1 MNHHTEHH
9 RTPERLR
16 TRTQRE
22 KSVMINPH
30 DSATTRRE
38 EVADALRAWALDEEL
53 KARVL
58 SDPGLAAAARRVASR
73 YIGGDT
79 IGEAVAVARAGVAS
93 GHLASIEYAG
103 ESVRDRDLARSETDV
118 FLELAQAIAEEGLPS
133 SVSLDLSHLGAVVDA
148 GLGLAHA
155 RELAAATASSGQE
168 MMISAEG
175 SDRTDL
181 VLGLYETLANEYDH
195 VGITLQARLHRTPRD
210 LERVLRT
217 DGRVRLVKGAFLE
230 SEEIALRRGTEELT
244 ARYLDLGRVA
254 LESGHAVT
262 FATHDDALV
271 EALQREHGDRLRQPG
286 VEFEMLLGLG
296 TELLDG
302 LRADGYRTRQYVV
315 FGGEWW
321 LYVLNRIAEHPERV
335 FTALTDL
342 RS

>member
-1 MNHHTEHH
+1 MT
-9 RTPERLR
+9 
-16 TRTQRE
+16 
-22 KSVMINPH
+22 NPF
-30 DSATTRRE
+30 DSIAARRD
-38 EVADALRAWALDEEL
+38 EVADALRAWALDEDL
-53 KARVL
+53 KARIL
-58 SDPGLAAAARRVASR
+58 ADPGLAAAARRVASR

-79 IGEAVAVARAGVAS
+79 IAEAVAVARAGVTH

-103 ESVRDRDLARSETDV
+103 ESVRDAVLARAETDV
-118 FLELAQAIAEEGLPS
+118 FLELARTIADEGLPS
-133 SVSLDLSHLGAVVDA
+133 SVSLDLSHLGAVVDP

-155 RELAAATASSGQE
+155 RELAAATATAGQE

-181 VLGLYETLANEYDH
+181 VLGLYETLASEYDH
-195 VGITLQARLHRTPRD
+195 VGITLQARLHRTPSD
-210 LERVLRT
+210 LERVLGSG
-217 DGRVRLVKGAFLE
+217 GRVRLVKGAFLE
-230 SEEIALRRGTEELT
+230 SEEVALRRGADELAT
-244 ARYLDLGRVA
+244 RYLELGRA
-254 LESGHAVT
+254 TLAADHAVT

-271 EALQREHGDRLRQPG
+271 AALQHEHGDRLRQSG

-296 TELLDG
+296 TELLDS

-342 RS
+342 RG